1 MNTIIGI
8 FRILQTST
16 SFSVC
21 SSTPFATSIT
31 TITLSTAVNVL
42 KVSSAK
48 SLCPGVSRMFIL
60 MPSYSKAKTEVATD
74 IPRWR
79 SISIKS
85 LVAPFF
91 ILLLFTAPASC
102 MAPPKRS
109 SFSVKVVLPASG
121 CDMIPKVRL
130 RCISFKK
137 LINVYANGLQRYYY

>member
-1 MNTIIGI
+1 MGI
-8 FRILQTST
+8 LRMRQTST

-48 SLCPGVSRMFIL
+48 SLCPGVSRIL
-60 MPSYSKAKTEVATD
+60 IFLSLYMKAKTEVATE
-74 IPRWR
+74 IPLCL
-79 SISIKS
+79 SISMKS
-85 LVAPFF
+85 LVADFF

-109 SFSVKVVLPASG
+109 NFSVNVVLPASG
-121 CDMIPKVRL
+121 CDIIPKVLLRL
-130 RCISFKK
+130 ISFSKFILK
-137 LINVYANGLQRYYY
+137 I